1 MADGLA
7 SQPMSPSRLLAK
19 FLLALAV
26 VATGCSDDPEET
38 IERDPAAAANDA
50 LDDAAAEPNL
60 DVTGDGTTTTS
71 STSTTSTTTST
82 TTTVP
87 GIAVNENTL
96 GIDECFNREEGLS
109 AGRARVI
116 TTLVDC
122 DDPHG
127 FQIFS
132 NLQYPAD
139 DTFPYPGDDIMEDF
153 ALASCYQRFEGWAD
167 NAYETSLLEIGV
179 FAPDREEFEEQSYRR
194 ILCYVFRADGGA
206 LVGTARG
213 SEL

>member
-1 MADGLA
+1 MFR
-7 SQPMSPSRLLAK
+7 SRLLSQ
-19 FLLALAV
+19 LALALV
-26 VATGCSDDPEET
+26 LVATSCSDDPDEAV
-38 IERDPAAAANDA
+38 ERDPAAAANDA
-50 LDDAAAEPNL
+50 LDLADAEPNL
-60 DVTGDGTTTTS
+60 EVTGDGTTTTS
-71 STSTTSTTTST
+71 STSSSTTTTST

-109 AGRARVI
+109 AGRPRVT

-139 DTFPYPGDDIMEDF
+139 DTFAYPGDDIMEDF

-167 NAYETSLLEIGV
+167 TSYETSRLEIGV
-179 FAPDREEFEEQSYRR
+179 FAPDRAEFEEQSYRR
-194 ILCYVFRADGGA
+194 ILCFVFRADGGS
-206 LVGTARG
+206 LVGTARNSG
-213 SEL
+213 L